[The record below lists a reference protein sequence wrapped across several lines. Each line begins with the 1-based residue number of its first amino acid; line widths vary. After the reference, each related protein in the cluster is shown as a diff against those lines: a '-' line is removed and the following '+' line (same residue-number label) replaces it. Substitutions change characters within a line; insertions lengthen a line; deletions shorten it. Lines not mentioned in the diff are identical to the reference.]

1 MAPELSVAECD
12 RIISSPGSHLEL
24 EEKVILGRKVRVYKH
39 LPPHYHRWLIDQM
52 LYWDDRLFLSAP
64 VPVPGG
70 AAAYSPDI
78 DPREHLTFRE
88 ALTRA
93 LRLAAW
99 MRSRGLGVGSR
110 VVIGGGN
117 YTGWV
122 LSWIAVHLI
131 GGVGVLLNAW
141 LPPDQLLYCIKL
153 TEPQLILVDDER
165 AEMLAPFRAKEP
177 WLPEMFSWSESPA
190 LPSVGPIFL
199 APNEPGA
206 KEILDGKGLE
216 GLGPESDGT
225 IFFSSGTSGAFPKA
239 VLSTQRMSLSNGF
252 TSQIAPIRG
261 LMRAGFPN
269 PGPPDKTRPLSP
281 SLLAVPLF
289 HVTGCLSWLLR
300 AFTTGSAMVMMRRWN
315 VKQAVRLCVEE
326 KILAIGGVP
335 AIANSI
341 MQSPDLPKDWH
352 FDQVLY
358 GGAPCSKHMEQE
370 VRTRFPKATAF
381 QGYGLTETCAVVCN
395 ITGLD
400 YTARPESTG
409 VPSPIYDLK
418 IVDQETRKEL
428 PVGGIGIIYIK
439 GVQIMKCY
447 YNNEK
452 ATKEVIDEEG
462 WFDSGDVGCVDA
474 EGFLYIKDRFKD
486 LIIRGGENIV
496 SADVENAIYS
506 HPDVDEVAAI
516 PLPHPI
522 LGEVVGAIVSLRQTP
537 GARTLTEQQLIEHA
551 RGKLPR
557 YAVPLMVILTK
568 NILPKNINGKILKKE
583 LKALG
588 VKEWERRGGAKAHD
602 KKLAKL

>member
-1 MAPELSVAECD
+1 MAPQLSVAECD
-12 RIISSPGSHLEL
+12 RIISGPGSHLEL

-39 LPPHYHRWLIDQM
+39 LPPHYHRWIIDQM

-64 VPVPGG
+64 VPIPGG
-70 AAAYSPDI
+70 AAAYNPDI

-99 MRSRGLGVGSR
+99 MRSRGLGAGSR

-117 YTGWV
+117 YSGWV

-165 AEMLAPFRAKEP
+165 AEMLAPLRTKES
-177 WLPEMFSWSESPA
+177 WLREMFSWSESPA

-199 APNEPGA
+199 TPNEPGA
-206 KEILDGKGLE
+206 KEILEGDGIE

-225 IFFSSGTSGAFPKA
+225 IIFTSGTSGALPKA
-239 VLSTQRMSLSNGF
+239 ALSTQRMSLSSGY
-252 TSQIAPIRG
+252 TSQIAPIRS
-261 LMRAGFPN
+261 LMRAGFPY
-269 PGPPDKTRPLSP
+269 PGPPDKTRPL
-281 SLLAVPLF
+281 AI
-289 HVTGCLSWLLR
+289 
-300 AFTTGSAMVMMRRWN
+300 VMMRRWN
-315 VKQAVRLCVEE
+315 VKQAVRLCMEE
-326 KILAIGGVP
+326 NISAIGGVP
-335 AIANSI
+335 AIASSI
-341 MQSPDLPKDWH
+341 MQSPDLPRDWH

-358 GGAPCSKHMEQE
+358 GGAPSSKHMEEE
-370 VRTRFPKATAF
+370 VRTRFPKATVV
-381 QGYGLTETCAVVCN
+381 QGYGLSETSGVVCHT
-395 ITGLD
+395 TGAD
-400 YTARPESTG
+400 YTAKPDSTG
-409 VPSPIYDLK
+409 VPSPIYDVK

-428 PVGGIGIIYIK
+428 HVGGIGIIYLK
-439 GVQIMKCY
+439 GPQIMKCY
-447 YNNEK
+447 CNNPK
-452 ATKEVIDEEG
+452 ATNEVINEEG
-462 WFDSGDVGCVDA
+462 WLDTGDVGCVDH

-486 LIIRGGENIV
+486 LIIRGGENV
-496 SADVENAIYS
+496 ASADVENALYS

-522 LGEVVGAIVSLRQTP
+522 LGEVVGAIASLRQTT

-557 YAVPLMVILTK
+557 YAVPLMVVLSK
-568 NILPKNINGKILKKE
+568 DILPKNINGKILKKE
-583 LKALG
+583 LKVLG